1 MKGAIYSRFST
12 DRQSE
17 SSISDQVRICTEYA
31 KQNQIEIT
39 EQFADEG
46 ISGAAL
52 GNRPSALSLL
62 EAAFARRFDIVL
74 VTDLSRLSRS
84 NGDLAKTIDRLIARG
99 IRVVGV
105 QDGYDSSRKGHKL
118 QAGLS
123 GIMGE
128 AFRDMI
134 KIPNGAFGL
143 KESQHHAA
151 HFFPVI
157 GIG

>member
-1 MKGAIYSRFST
+1 MKAAIYSRFST

-17 SSISDQVRICTEYA
+17 SSITDQVRICTEYA
-31 KQNQIEIT
+31 EQNQIRIA

-62 EAAFARRFDIVL
+62 EAAFARRLDIVL
-74 VTDLSRLSRS
+74 VTDLSRLFRS
-84 NGDLAKTIDRLIARG
+84 NGDLSKTIDRLIARG
-99 IRVVGV
+99 ICVIGV
-105 QDGYDSSRKGHKL
+105 QDGYDSNRKGHKL

-123 GIMGE
+123 GIVGE

-134 KIPNGAFGL
+134 KERTHG
-143 KESQHHAA
+143 H
-151 HFFPVI
+151 
-157 GIG
+157 